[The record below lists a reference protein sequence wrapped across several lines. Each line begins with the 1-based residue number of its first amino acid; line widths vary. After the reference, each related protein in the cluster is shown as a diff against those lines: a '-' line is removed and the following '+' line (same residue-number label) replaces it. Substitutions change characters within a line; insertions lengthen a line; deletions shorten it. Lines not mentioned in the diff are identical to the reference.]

1 MLAGLRVSR
10 LTDMDTNKQVEIR
23 LNELARRAAYGGAP
37 AFSRFLEPS
46 AFAAARTAA
55 YEAGVECVL
64 QGGYPDAER
73 CMAGYGY
80 AGEEMTFPLVCIR
93 AEWNAKYASCGHRDL
108 LGALMGLGV
117 VREAYG
123 DILVDEECAYLFVTA
138 EIAPFV
144 LANLESAGR
153 AKLKLTAVDIA
164 DIRLPEPKGRAVR
177 ITAASDRID
186 CVIAE
191 AYNLSRADV
200 KKRIQSGDVKRNH
213 IEELR
218 PDVPVAE
225 GDILSVRGSGRV
237 KVLAVDGQTRKGRLS
252 MQVFV
257 YGK

>member
-1 MLAGLRVSR
+1 
-10 LTDMDTNKQVEIR
+10 MDTTKQVEIR
-23 LNELARRAAYGGAP
+23 LNELAKRAAYGGAP
-37 AFSRFLEPS
+37 AFTRFLEPASFAS
-46 AFAAARTAA
+46 AKMAA
-55 YEAGVECVL
+55 YENGVECTL
-64 QGGYPDAER
+64 SGGYPDAER
-73 CMAGYGY
+73 CMAGFAY
-80 AGEEMTFPLVCIR
+80 AGEALDFPLVCIC
-93 AEWNAKYASCGHRDL
+93 ASWNAKYASCGHRDL

-123 DILVDEECAYLFVTA
+123 DILVDEDRAYLFVTE

-144 LANLESAGR
+144 IANLESAGR
-153 AKLKLTAVDIA
+153 AKLKMETVDIA
-164 DIRLPEPKGRAVR
+164 DVNLPEPKGRAVR

-218 PDVPVAE
+218 PDIPVTE
-225 GDILSVRGSGRV
+225 GDVLSVRGSGRV
-237 KVLAVDGQTRKGRLS
+237 KVLRVDGQTKKGRLA